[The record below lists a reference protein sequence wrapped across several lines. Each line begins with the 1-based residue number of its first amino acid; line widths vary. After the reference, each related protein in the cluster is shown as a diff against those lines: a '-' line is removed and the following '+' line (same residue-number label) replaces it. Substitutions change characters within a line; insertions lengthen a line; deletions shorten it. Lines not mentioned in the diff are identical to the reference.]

1 MIFRLA
7 FSLIVGLPASP
18 HNRSSVSPND
28 YYNTAI
34 VRLCLGRPIAGGE
47 EVIPYLM
54 GGYQNWRPEVGGHN
68 NLGAFYHG
76 GLVGTG
82 LKFDVTAGLMLVVS
96 ASA

>member
-1 MIFRLA
+1 
-7 FSLIVGLPASP
+7 
-18 HNRSSVSPND
+18 
-28 YYNTAI
+28 
-34 VRLCLGRPIAGGE
+34 
-47 EVIPYLM
+47 M

-82 LKFDVTAGLMLVVS
+82 LKFDVTAGPMLVVS